1 MLWQLQL
8 VLDLLL
14 LYDTEE
20 VHALSYYEI
29 KEQSRMRYR
38 RKPNRLYQINI
49 IKSSLE
55 EFVFHCMISEYV
67 VLKHG
72 VDKYSSLVSMQYVLY
87 YTYEKLRNRF

>member
-1 MLWQLQL
+1 MLWRLKL

-29 KEQSRMRYR
+29 KEQSMMRYR
-38 RKPNRLYQINI
+38 RKPARLYQINI

-67 VLKHG
+67 VLKQWSLCLTTM
-72 VDKYSSLVSMQYVLY
+72 VDKYNSLASI
-87 YTYEKLRNRF
+87 